1 MTDATARTG
10 AVGPGA
16 GPASGPGSS
25 AGFLVSQLGFAIS
38 RRFGKVLEPLG
49 LEPRQ
54 FALLRY
60 VAAAEGHSQQELGA
74 VLQVPASRMVALL
87 DEMEERGLLERRPHP
102 TDRRAKA
109 LYLTPGGRTTLTQA
123 MEAAAAFEGEV
134 TAGLSADERQKLV
147 SLLQRLAANLEL
159 TFGVHPGFAAQE
171 REMGP
176 DPPDHGCAR
185 P

>member
-1 MTDATARTG
+1 
-10 AVGPGA
+10 
-16 GPASGPGSS
+16 
-25 AGFLVSQLGFAIS
+25 
-38 RRFGKVLEPLG
+38 VLEPLG

-87 DEMEERGLLERRPHP
+87 DEMEERGLLERRAHP

-109 LYLTPGGRTTLTQA
+109 LYLTPGGSKTLTQA

-134 TAGLSADERQKLV
+134 TAGLGADEREELV

-159 TFGVHPGFAAQE
+159 TFGVHPALAAHGG
-171 REMGP
+171 EMGSEPP
-176 DPPDHGCAR
+176 DPGCAR